1 MSQTKNYGLYL
12 EGDNTTK
19 FKEWREKL
27 NGLVN
32 SNMTMIDDIL
42 AGKAMKSQAIQTS
55 LVSSD
60 WIWTGSKY
68 TQTLEIEGLTPD
80 MNGMVGV
87 GKNLTP
93 EQIDAV
99 CMAELMVGSQTDG
112 MLTIFANGDK
122 PYCDIPVIVILLG

>member
-1 MSQTKNYGLYL
+1 MSQTKNYGFHL

-42 AGKAMKSQAIQTS
+42 AEKAIKSQAIQTS
-55 LVSSD
+55 LISSD

-99 CMAELMVGSQTDG
+99 CMAELMVGSQTDD

-122 PYCDIPVIVILLG
+122 PYCDIPVIIILLG